1 MLKWCVHYAPIWSTS
16 VWGDS
21 CFRQGLLLPSFGR
34 LGDESI
40 LHNIHI
46 SYPDPHHRLYDNQQK
61 DCYQLWMREVWS
73 WEWYI
78 RGWGSIVASLVG
90 NLDCSLFTFVV
101 FSSDALPCMRVLVTS
116 VAATSRWLP
125 AGGAAAAVSEP
136 LRLFWGL
143 PSPPSCYSWEAEE
156 AAGTGSK
163 GHFCQMLADGVLIL
177 KGDTDDIVWDKYK

>member
-1 MLKWCVHYAPIWSTS
+1 MDERSLKLRMIY
-16 VWGDS
+16 
-21 CFRQGLLLPSFGR
+21 QR
-34 LGDESI
+34 L
-40 LHNIHI
+40 
-46 SYPDPHHRLYDNQQK
+46 RLYR
-61 DCYQLWMREVWS
+61 CFTCWPTL
-73 WEWYI
+73 
-78 RGWGSIVASLVG
+78 

-177 KGDTDDIVWDKYK
+177 KGDTDDIVWDKYKWILRVDRGTFYVFFLHPSSIREALK